1 MINWYVDYLYDAS
14 RKNNFCFLR
23 TGISEQL
30 ISTYCEHAD
39 KANSSDV
46 PWAKKFR
53 NRLQH
58 RDFFRVVIPCYFEKH
73 FTVVVLDIPQGVAK
87 RSARAVFV
95 DPLQEYRNEVT
106 NTFLSW
112 FKFTV
117 SDNLSSILVHGG
129 DQGYNTSECGIFA
142 MLNLQILLTTK
153 TFFPLEDWQKESLK
167 RTCKT
172 CIEARVEYAAVLRQH
187 IIEYICAGSP
197 FLLPQLQQGQ
207 PQAVNAASAPA
218 PAIAPAS
225 ASAPALASASAL
237 ALAPAPAY
245 APAPAPAP
253 AAIFDDVPGKVDNG
267 PPAMYPL
274 EHHQQLLLPQP
285 RVQLLT
291 DTERQRMRELLIL
304 KRGETLRHLTK
315 MQSGSNRIAERE
327 APVAPAA
334 PARADDKH
342 GKRKAVVVGVGAAA
356 AAADSSVVFRSS
368 CSA

>member
-112 FKFTV
+112 FNV
-117 SDNLSSILVHGG
+117 
-129 DQGYNTSECGIFA
+129 
-142 MLNLQILLTTK
+142 
-153 TFFPLEDWQKESLK
+153 P
-167 RTCKT
+167 
-172 CIEARVEYAAVLRQH
+172 
-187 IIEYICAGSP
+187 
-197 FLLPQLQQGQ
+197 
-207 PQAVNAASAPA
+207 VNHSTP
-218 PAIAPAS
+218 S
-225 ASAPALASASAL
+225 
-237 ALAPAPAY
+237 
-245 APAPAPAP
+245 
-253 AAIFDDVPGKVDNG
+253 
-267 PPAMYPL
+267 
-274 EHHQQLLLPQP
+274 
-285 RVQLLT
+285 
-291 DTERQRMRELLIL
+291 
-304 KRGETLRHLTK
+304 LTK
-315 MQSGSNRIAERE
+315 CGHQPMFSFQCKMRFSRFKTGMKTKGFNAE
-327 APVAPAA
+327 
-334 PARADDKH
+334 
-342 GKRKAVVVGVGAAA
+342 
-356 AAADSSVVFRSS
+356 SVLFPIVR
-368 CSA
+368 C